1 MNQEIK
7 HGDIDRLRRLGNPK
21 KSIKATAW
29 TITVKYVRYNTKN
42 IVHGN
47 KEVLKETW
55 ISVMDQDVKESKGT
69 AWICKYMVTKRLDKV
84 LW

>member
-1 MNQEIK
+1 MNQKVK
-7 HGDIDRLRRLGNPK
+7 HGDIDRLHRFGNTK
-21 KSIKATAW
+21 KSIKAVAW
-29 TITVKYVRYNTKN
+29 TITVKYARHNTKN

-55 ISVMDQDVKESKGT
+55 ISVMDQGVKESKET
-69 AWICKYMVTKRLDKV
+69 AWISKYMVTKRLDKV